1 MANSSFFNG
10 GVYVRDYILSAV
22 IGLQNE
28 VGAGN
33 WQEDPEYQAYQKVY
47 DMIVDRFGDMFTDFK
62 G

>member
-28 VGAGN
+28 MGHSTPDN
-33 WQEDPEYQAYQKVY
+33 PEYQAYQKVY
-47 DMIVDRFGDMFTDFK
+47 DMVVDRFGDMFTEFK